1 MTEILQGERC
11 LCSSRWLL
19 SQGGQLHSNWR
30 FLSVLRLASGSAAVS
45 LSPPLAH
52 LWSGD
57 SSMVISVWGRHSAK
71 TLRERLARF
80 ITEEPQCVLGSVS
93 GGKEGGALRS
103 SGASSRAV
111 GGDRSLDFQSVN
123 PVDMLLKFTSDRL
136 SIKYHC
142 LHLSI
147 RASEVHV
154 PSGHLFLGL

>member
-71 TLRERLARF
+71 TLSSVSSVPYRGA
-80 ITEEPQCVLGSVS
+80 TVCAGSVS
-93 GGKEGGALRS
+93 GGKEGGELRS
-103 SGASSRAV
+103 SGASRAV

>member
-1 MTEILQGERC
+1 M
-11 LCSSRWLL
+11 
-19 SQGGQLHSNWR
+19 
-30 FLSVLRLASGSAAVS
+30 
-45 LSPPLAH
+45 
-52 LWSGD
+52 
-57 SSMVISVWGRHSAK
+57 
-71 TLRERLARF
+71 
-80 ITEEPQCVLGSVS
+80 LGSVS
-93 GGKEGGALRS
+93 GRKEGGALRS
-103 SGASSRAV
+103 SGASRAV